1 MADFELGGYRPG
13 ALAAVVKLH
22 IDYYSANWD
31 FGVHFETLVA
41 YDLAE
46 ILRRQNPERDLFSI
60 ATIDGAI
67 VGSITIDGLHG
78 RDEQGQ
84 GAKLRFFILSEA
96 ARGKGIGNAL
106 MRAALEHCRR
116 AGFKRISLWT
126 FAGLHSARHLYEKY
140 GFKLVEEREAAQWG
154 KTVTEQRFVLE
165 L

>member
-41 YDLAE
+41 NDLAE

-60 ATIDGAI
+60 ATIDDAI
-67 VGSITIDGLHG
+67 VGSITIDGLLG
-78 RDEQGQ
+78 RDEEQ
-84 GAKLRFFILSEA
+84 GAKLRFFILSDA

-106 MRAALEHCRR
+106 MREALEHCRR
-116 AGFKRISLWT
+116 AGFTRVTLWT
-126 FAGLHSARHLYEKY
+126 FEGLHSARHLYEKY
-140 GFKLVEEREAAQWG
+140 GFKLAEEREAAQWG